1 MINTPSVPSRALLV
15 ALLLTACAKDKDD
28 AKDTKAAPESSPVA
42 ADVQASMKEFLA
54 YTESVLA
61 VMREHG
67 ANCDLAAR
75 QLESRA
81 AVFRELGPRM
91 MKVKAA
97 LAALPAPERE
107 RIKQQ
112 SEQAMAAFKA
122 RNPDAEELEQRAKA
136 CEQTS
141 PAFAAIAPQVMLV
154 KKK

>member
-1 MINTPSVPSRALLV
+1 MINTEPVPSRALL
-15 ALLLTACAKDKDD
+15 AILLLAGCAKDQKDRKD
-28 AKDTKAAPESSPVA
+28 ASETPPVA
-42 ADVQASMKEFLA
+42 AEVQASMKDFLA

-61 VMREHG
+61 IMRQHG
-67 ANCDLAAR
+67 ADCDLAAK

-91 MKVKAA
+91 MKLKAQ
-97 LAALPAPERE
+97 LDALPAPERE
-107 RIKQQ
+107 RIKGQTEQ
-112 SEQAMAAFKA
+112 SMEAFKK